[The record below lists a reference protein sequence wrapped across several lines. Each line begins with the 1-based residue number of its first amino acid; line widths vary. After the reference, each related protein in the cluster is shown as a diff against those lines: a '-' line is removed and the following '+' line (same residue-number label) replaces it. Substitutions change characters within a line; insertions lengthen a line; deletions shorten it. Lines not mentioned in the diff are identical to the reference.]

1 MKQTSDELR
10 DIGYII
16 QGRKKRTLEKEVLTE
31 QRYNELMG
39 QYESEALRAGF
50 HLEFPSVWFQPK
62 DQPEYT
68 G

>member
-1 MKQTSDELR
+1 MKQTSDEPRHRLHHS
-10 DIGYII
+10 
-16 QGRKKRTLEKEVLTE
+16 GRKKHTLEKEILTE

-50 HLEFPSVWFQPK
+50 HLEFPSAWFQPK